1 MKEMSLIIAIK
12 MELNHFFGGREE
24 EEALFCEMDGGNGP
38 CLRLLSPPGISYTVS
53 VYIGDL
59 EVLVLCCI
67 ESYGD
72 DCLSFTF

>member
-1 MKEMSLIIAIK
+1 
-12 MELNHFFGGREE
+12 
-24 EEALFCEMDGGNGP
+24 MDGGNGL
-38 CLRLLSPPGISYTVS
+38 CLHLLSPPGISYTVS